1 MLSAPLSANYD
12 GLGERLVPLSSRLE
26 TEHERDA
33 TLLGHLLD
41 TVTESIVRFEP
52 SPSLALRFNPFD
64 SSLTPSTPVRYETWI
79 DPPVR
84 AVLAARRPIVV
95 TVSVYAALY
104 LLSPRLLHRKCVA
117 TPATTPQPPRNRP
130 ATASS
135 PSPPLRPSP
144 PRHRLVTAA
153 QQVPRRARAPRCAA
167 RPGHRAA
174 LPVPLGAARDRGGA
188 AERQCALKGGAARA
202 RADRLRREHPH
213 ALRTA
218 LWDV

>member
-144 PRHRLVTAA
+144 PRHRLVTASS
-153 QQVPRRARAPRCAA
+153 
-167 RPGHRAA
+167 
-174 LPVPLGAARDRGGA
+174 PLRNRFRG
-188 AERQCALKGGAARA
+188 ARA
-202 RADRLRREHPH
+202 RRAAQLALGIALLYLYRSARREIEAERRSGSARSKAELPEL
-213 ALRTA
+213 ARTDSVA
-218 LWDV
+218 SIHML